1 MARPGAEA
9 IIKRDV
15 PGRQSMSWLVFVS
28 DKDEVGRGAAIR
40 CDVSDRLRQCFSLC
54 LCLCSGLCL
63 SQIKTSS
70 VTTVFGSDR

>member
-15 PGRQSMSWLVFVS
+15 PGRKSMSWLVFVS

-40 CDVSDRLRQCFSLC
+40 CDVSDRLRQCFRSC
-54 LCLCSGLCL
+54 P
-63 SQIKTSS
+63 
-70 VTTVFGSDR
+70 

>member
-15 PGRQSMSWLVFVS
+15 PGRKSMSWLVFVS

-54 LCLCSGLCL
+54 SGLCL